1 MSLFILNVD
10 SESLHKKKLSI
21 PNNRG
26 LLYNIMIYPN
36 TFQDKDTILPYLD
49 DYNHRKNKK
58 DQVIYQDMAD
68 TMMGFTGGLMSAI
81 TYVLIAFAGIL
92 W

>member
-1 MSLFILNVD
+1 
-10 SESLHKKKLSI
+10 
-21 PNNRG
+21 
-26 LLYNIMIYPN
+26 MIYPN
-36 TFQDKDTILPYLD
+36 TFQDKDTILPCLD
-49 DYNHRKNKK
+49 DYNYRKKKK
-58 DQVIYQDMAD
+58 DQVIYHYMAN